1 MTTNTQTKNN
11 IINVKEYK
19 QSHENKYNHLKEELE
34 KICKGTISLSYNI
47 RKLCIEDYLK
57 KKKINDSEKEI
68 LIISLL
74 GEEVEEKVDLEVEEK
89 VDLEVEE
96 DIVDKRPK
104 FLLNSAPTQF
114 VAGKTSEAIMQILKN
129 QEIDYSMGSSNIFP
143 CAIVY
148 SRNSSLETEQ
158 WTARVGIKCKKV
170 ITLSS
175 KCKSKTNE
183 NHAKNELDILNLFLE
198 TDKADELPNCLVMCN
213 HPQRIKDMVKII
225 KKFQNNTVKLD
236 KKTGYTSIK
245 FDIYFDESPLCTSN
259 FNNFITSL
267 DLTNKNKSS
276 DIGSIM
282 FITATPDDEKFIKK
296 LKELEIYYLLRDWQ
310 KTTPEEY
317 IKLSEKYRS
326 IYQHEKIYHK
336 HPTNDNDPVE
346 YVRSYLPNIKSKSN
360 IIFCPSTYKVKGHEK
375 MCSMFLKE
383 NYIVIIHNGTNK
395 EFRFPNGRIITIDQ
409 YKKDNKIVGDDN
421 STKNVELR
429 HVLVHFRKKYPK
441 SNIAITGNNTIGTGV
456 TWVTKGFKVTHAI
469 FSKYFA
475 KNSSELRQFF
485 GRATGH
491 IDYVDILKII
501 APKEVFLAYFIK
513 LENLERVMRENPKII
528 CIENLDLKGD
538 DCLAHNVPIIVN
550 ITENDIEKIKSS
562 KSKERKKIIYE
573 LVKNNLPSIDY
584 CFDNFI
590 YNTCP
595 LKPNSYEKHIT
606 NVLKMAE
613 QNKKGGIM
621 DIKWSKK
628 QYEKHY
634 AYKCWLVYI
643 DAKENR
649 LIIILWDGSRLP
661 DIIRQPYI
669 KLRNNNQY

>member
-1 MTTNTQTKNN
+1 M
-11 IINVKEYK
+11 
-19 QSHENKYNHLKEELE
+19 LKKTDETIL
-34 KICKGTISLSYNI
+34 KKMCQDTISLPYNY
-47 RKLCIEDYLK
+47 RKLFIKGYLIETNL
-57 KKKINDSEKEI
+57 NDIEKEK

-74 GEEVEEKVDLEVEEK
+74 GEEK
-89 VDLEVEE
+89 EVEE
-96 DIVDKRPK
+96 DEEEKEVEKDEEEKDEEEKEVEEEDKRLK
-104 FLLNSAPTQF
+104 FLLNYAPTQF
-114 VAGKTSEAIMQILKN
+114 VVGKTSAAIMQILKN
-129 QEIDYSMGSSNIFP
+129 QEIENCMNSSKIFP

-175 KCKSKTNE
+175 KSKSTE
-183 NHAKNELDILNLFLE
+183 NQAKNELDILNLFL
-198 TDKADELPNCLVMCN
+198 KADKTGDLPNCLMMCN
-213 HPQRIKDMVKII
+213 HPQRIKDMVEII
-225 KKFQNNTVKLD
+225 KKFQNHTVKLD

-245 FDIYFDESPLCTSN
+245 FDIYFDEAPLHASN
-259 FNNFITSL
+259 IENFITNL
-267 DLTNKNKSS
+267 DLTNKNKPSMIK
-276 DIGSIM
+276 DIM
-282 FITATPDDEKFIKK
+282 FITATPDDQKF
-296 LKELEIYYLLRDWQ
+296 LKMLKILNINVLLREWQ
-310 KTTPEEY
+310 TENMTPEEC

-326 IYQHEKIYHK
+326 IKQHKPLYYDNM
-336 HPTNDNDPVE
+336 TNDPVE

-360 IIFCPSTYKVKGHEK
+360 IIFCPSTYKVKGHEE

-395 EFRFPNGRIITIDQ
+395 EFRFPNGRPTITIDQ
-409 YKKDNKIVGDDN
+409 YRKDNKIVG
-421 STKNVELR
+421 ELR
-429 HVLVHFRKKYPK
+429 DILVHFRKKYPK

-456 TWVTKGFKVTHAI
+456 TWGTKGFKITHAI

-491 IDYVDILKII
+491 SDYVDIMEII
-501 APKEVFLAYFIK
+501 APKEVFTTYFIK
-513 LENLERVMRENPKII
+513 LENLEITMLENPKII
-528 CIENLDLKGD
+528 SIEKLQLKGD
-538 DCLAHNVPIIVN
+538 DCLADNVPIIVN
-550 ITENDIEKIKSS
+550 IGINDIEKIKSS

-573 LVKNNLPSIDY
+573 LVKNNLPSKDY

-595 LKPNSYEKHIT
+595 STDISYKKHIT

-613 QNKKGGIM
+613 QNEKGGIM
-621 DIKWSKK
+621 DIKWSKQ

-643 DAKENR
+643 DARENR

-661 DIIRQPYI
+661 PT
-669 KLRNNNQY
+669 LREPFI